1 MVIDGGEMKESQA
14 RCPDSGLA
22 ACGGKMMISSVPGV
36 GGEEKGLVGG
46 GLKKK
51 KVMVRIQFHRRRPGG
66 AVHAAVG

>member
-1 MVIDGGEMKESQA
+1 
-14 RCPDSGLA
+14 
-22 ACGGKMMISSVPGV
+22 MMISSVPGV

-51 KVMVRIQFHRRRPGG
+51 KVMVRIQFHRRHPGG